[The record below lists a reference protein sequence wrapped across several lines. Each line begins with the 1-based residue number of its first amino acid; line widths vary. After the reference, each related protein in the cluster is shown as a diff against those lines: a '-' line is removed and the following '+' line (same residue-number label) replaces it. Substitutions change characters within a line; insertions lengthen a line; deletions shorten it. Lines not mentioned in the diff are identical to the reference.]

1 MQHGAVQMKA
11 SGQDSL
17 IRSNLGDSGSRG
29 SYRDPVV
36 GPLVETRPSVDSRPK
51 QSSKITNL
59 QKQITNHG
67 YQSEYTQYLLSG
79 AATKKAG
86 GFFQKRNDDHF
97 NLMRE
102 YSLNNQRGCEKPGYN
117 PNEDSSIM
125 DISKR
130 TGHGQ
135 TPVGKAETRFDWS
148 KYDKY
153 ANSKKYMKSMLDH
166 NASQISLSKDQTQ
179 KATSSGKKKFDPG
192 NCSGTQG
199 SPNKNSKDAKAS
211 HSEIYQALL
220 ARASFISA
228 RDKKHKSGANP
239 KQPLATD
246 RPAQT
251 SFKEFNK
258 NINKKYK
265 GLFSKAYHLYN
276 EMNPIPVGETPDPMT
291 QNQAKKNLTAR
302 RFQPSHMT
310 DKLFPD
316 KKALG
321 VKKKFPIGSSQQNLE
336 SQRSI
341 GSKSQK
347 NSIRFN
353 LPEDRAPPKPALQL
367 DQEESL

>member
-1 MQHGAVQMKA
+1 MKHGAVQMKV
-11 SGQDSL
+11 SVRDSL
-17 IRSNLGDSGSRG
+17 IKSNLGDSGSTG

-36 GPLVETRPSVDSRPK
+36 GLLPDSRPNK

-67 YQSEYTQYLLSG
+67 YQSDYTQHLLSG
-79 AATKKAG
+79 APTKKAG

-102 YSLNNQRGCEKPGYN
+102 YSVNNQRGSEKPGYN

-125 DISKR
+125 RISER
-130 TGHGQ
+130 TGHDQ
-135 TPVGKAETRFDWS
+135 TPVCKAATRLDWS

-153 ANSKKYMKSMLDH
+153 ANSKKYVKSMLDH
-166 NASQISLSKDQTQ
+166 NASQISISKNQTH
-179 KATSSGKKKFDPG
+179 KATSSGKKKIDPG
-192 NCSGTQG
+192 NCIETHAA
-199 SPNKNSKDAKAS
+199 PNDSSKDAKPS

-220 ARASFISA
+220 AKASFMQA
-228 RDKKHKSGANP
+228 HDKKHKSGAIA

-246 RPAQT
+246 RPAEVG
-251 SFKEFNK
+251 FKEFNK
-258 NINKKYK
+258 NINKKYQ

-276 EMNPIPVGETPDPMT
+276 EMNPIPVGESLDPIA

-302 RFQPSHMT
+302 RFQPSYMT

-316 KKALG
+316 KKTLG
-321 VKKKFPIGSSQQNLE
+321 IKKKSPSKPIQQNPE

-341 GSKSQK
+341 GSKKSPK

-353 LPEDRAPPKPALQL
+353 LPENRAPP
-367 DQEESL
+367 